1 MFWLEFWKERMQS
14 KVVVELVA
22 EEKKKKESTHIS
34 SLIYWK
40 KMCYARNVVTVVHTH
55 ALLFLAIHPNK

>member
-1 MFWLEFWKERMQS
+1 MQS

-22 EEKKKKESTHIS
+22 EEKKKKRINPHIKFN
-34 SLIYWK
+34 LLKK
-40 KMCYARNVVTVVHTH
+40 KMCYARNVVTVVHAH

>member
-22 EEKKKKESTHIS
+22 EEKKKKKRINPYIKFD
-34 SLIYWK
+34 LLK
-40 KMCYARNVVTVVHTH
+40 KNVLC
-55 ALLFLAIHPNK
+55 A